1 MKIEFDENNPLLVS
15 VVATM
20 MNTLSNRNEVTV
32 SIPDINP
39 EQIKEAFLG
48 DTSPIVDEDDFKM
61 EKPEV
66 GEEVDANGFTH
77 DSRIHARTKTK
88 NADGTWKI
96 LRRPQSFETAQ
107 EWEAFIAEVRAEQS
121 GDLPPP
127 VVEEIESEEVPPPNN
142 FGAESEEVPPP
153 VVEEDEPVDITFG
166 VLMKTVTGSG
176 GKVTP
181 EDLQEICEGYELT
194 SSVELSK
201 PANRILLPAIYSEV
215 MDIINA

>member
-20 MNTLSNRNEVTV
+20 MNTLSNRNELTV

-48 DTSPIVDEDDFKM
+48 DISPIVDEDDFKM

-107 EWEAFIAEVRAEQS
+107 EWETFIAEVRAEQS

-127 VVEEIESEEVPPPNN
+127 VVEETVTEEVPPPND
-142 FGAESEEVPPP
+142 FGTQSEEVI
-153 VVEEDEPVDITFG
+153 EDEPVDITFG

>member
-20 MNTLSNRNEVTV
+20 MNTLSNNNVEPPKLT
-32 SIPDINP
+32 SSTLEPIT
-39 EQIKEAFLG
+39 
-48 DTSPIVDEDDFKM
+48 DTTISPIVDEDDFKM
-61 EKPEV
+61 EKPEI
-66 GEEVDANGFTH
+66 GEEVDADGFTH

-127 VVEEIESEEVPPPNN
+127 VVEETVTEEVPPPND
-142 FGAESEEVPPP
+142 FGTQSEEV
-153 VVEEDEPVDITFG
+153 VEEEAEVVVTFG

>member
-20 MNTLSNRNEVTV
+20 MNTLNDSPIESTT
-32 SIPDINP
+32 SIP

-48 DTSPIVDEDDFKM
+48 DISPIVDEDDFKM

-107 EWEAFIAEVRAEQS
+107 EWETFIAEVRAEQS